1 MLIPV
6 VASMCLL
13 AGCSSPDPSGASEL
27 PVADCEKLTS
37 FPSNFDFN
45 PWGVHENRR
54 NGLQTIEEHA
64 KDNGVD
70 VGDPYYVEWKS
81 RFNVQIDDRLLQIEA
96 TAGKA
101 SVEIQEDSIK
111 SAMESVASS
120 ASPGNMGTLEGLFEK
135 CANQKRLNP

>member
-1 MLIPV
+1 ML
-6 VASMCLL
+6 LL
-13 AGCSSPDPSGASEL
+13 TGCSSTNTSGASGL
-27 PVADCEKLTS
+27 PVDDCEKLTS
-37 FPSNFDFN
+37 FPSNFEFN
-45 PWGVHENRR
+45 PWGVHQNRR

-81 RFNVQIDDRLLQIEA
+81 RFNIQIDDRLLQIEA
-96 TAGKA
+96 IAGKA

-135 CANQKRLNP
+135 CAEQKRLTQ

>member
-1 MLIPV
+1 ML
-6 VASMCLL
+6 LL
-13 AGCSSPDPSGASEL
+13 TGCSSPSTSGVSEL
-27 PVADCEKLTS
+27 PVDDCEKLTS
-37 FPSNFDFN
+37 FPSNFEFN

-70 VGDPYYVEWKS
+70 VGDPYYVKWKS
-81 RFNVQIDDRLLQIEA
+81 QFNVKIDDRLIQIEA
-96 TAGKA
+96 IAGKA
-101 SVEIQEDSIK
+101 SVELQEDSIK

-135 CANQKRLNP
+135 CAKQKRLNP